1 MEIKVTVEVAPELM
15 TAIDNLTAALVEIIS
30 INLKT
35 GVKPMPV
42 GTKETKPA
50 DKTKPA
56 DQPTYTLETV
66 RAKLANLSQGGKQ
79 KEVKALIESF
89 GVQKLTDIPAENYPE
104 VMEKAATL
112 EAES

>member
-1 MEIKVTVEVAPELM
+1 MEIKVTVEASPELM

-30 INLKT
+30 INLKP

-50 DKTKPA
+50 DKTKHA
-56 DQPTYTLETV
+56 DQPTLTLETV
-66 RAKLANLSQGGKQ
+66 RANLAALSQSGKQ
-79 KEVKALIESF
+79 KEVKAIMESF
-89 GVQKLTDIPAENYPE
+89 GVAKLTDIPAENYPE
-104 VMEKAATL
+104 VKQKAAEL